1 MRTSR
6 PDSWKHPR
14 NRPQNRG
21 CMPQPVAHLLIC
33 VKESNNLS
41 HRLFTQTNA
50 IHISRRRMS
59 QSQSVDN
66 DAGFANLVEPI
77 GNLRFRSL
85 FRHNFHR
92 AAFRIHIAH
101 TQCRF
106 GYLRRTFQI
115 PLLTL
120 RSECPLML
128 TLPSPM
134 HNTLSMYDLQS
145 LNVSS
150 S

>member
-1 MRTSR
+1 
-6 PDSWKHPR
+6 
-14 NRPQNRG
+14 
-21 CMPQPVAHLLIC
+21 
-33 VKESNNLS
+33 
-41 HRLFTQTNA
+41 
-50 IHISRRRMS
+50 MS

-120 RSECPLML
+120 RSECPLDAHTAL
-128 TLPSPM
+128 THAQHAEHVRFAITERELI
-134 HNTLSMYDLQS
+134 LIL
-145 LNVSS
+145 
-150 S
+150 